1 VEGRDRVIAEPLV
14 AGTSDAHLSC
24 QIQQEETMSFV
35 HRVSVAL
42 LFVLGLSSP
51 ALATVAAIETRTP
64 LSDHSEQGI
73 RAAIE
78 GAVKASAKAA
88 AAMGLPRL
96 ALDKA
101 LVLKDSIIVRV
112 LASDE
117 GGDGDDDAAVT
128 EPTKPTGTVRGNTI

>member
-1 VEGRDRVIAEPLV
+1 
-14 AGTSDAHLSC
+14 
-24 QIQQEETMSFV
+24 MSFV

-51 ALATVAAIETRTP
+51 ALATMAAIETRTP

-73 RAAIE
+73 RSAIE

-112 LASDE
+112 LATDESGGSDE
-117 GGDGDDDAAVT
+117 DAAAK
-128 EPTKPTGTVRGNTI
+128 EPSKPESSEPESTKPAFVPRNTI

>member
-1 VEGRDRVIAEPLV
+1 
-14 AGTSDAHLSC
+14 
-24 QIQQEETMSFV
+24 MSFV

-51 ALATVAAIETRTP
+51 ALA
-64 LSDHSEQGI
+64 DHSEQGI
-73 RAAIE
+73 RSAIE
-78 GAVKASAKAA
+78 AAVKASAKAA

-117 GGDGDDDAAVT
+117 GGESDDDAAVT
-128 EPTKPTGTVRGNTI
+128 EPTNPTGTVRGNTI

>member
-1 VEGRDRVIAEPLV
+1 MG
-14 AGTSDAHLSC
+14 
-24 QIQQEETMSFV
+24 FV

-51 ALATVAAIETRTP
+51 ALATIAAIETRTP

-73 RAAIE
+73 RSAIE

-117 GGDGDDDAAVT
+117 GGGSDEDAAAT
-128 EPTKPTGTVRGNTI
+128 EPSKPESGEPESTKPASVPRNTI